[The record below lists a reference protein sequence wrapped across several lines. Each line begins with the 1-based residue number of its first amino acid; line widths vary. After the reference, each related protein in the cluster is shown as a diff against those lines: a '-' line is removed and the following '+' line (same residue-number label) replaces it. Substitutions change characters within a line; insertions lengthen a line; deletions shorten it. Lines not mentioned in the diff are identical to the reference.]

1 MSKKFLGP
9 RIALIFTCFTLSLF
23 TCVLSAFI
31 MQAVAYFNVS
41 ATSAGGL
48 ETYQNATVAILSFIS
63 FSFLLKVGYRKSLMI
78 VLLVMIFIG
87 VVTPLVNEFW
97 MMKLFLVFVGLALVS
112 IKVAVYS
119 TVTLITENK
128 KQHAIFITVIEAT
141 CMISSMLGMWV
152 LSEFIKFD
160 LEHWMY
166 ALWLFSV
173 VALINF
179 IVWLFIK
186 LDESVLM
193 KEKAESVSQQIKEIW
208 TLLKY
213 KVVWYAI
220 VLFFLASLVE
230 TCFSVW
236 LPGFYQESMAVKAS
250 LSLQIGSMF
259 VFALAAGR
267 IFVAFLLRYLSWD
280 KVLFIFYLIG
290 CILLITILLTIH
302 EPRHAITGIWSIP
315 FIALLLP
322 LMGFFLAPST
332 PLINS
337 SILTSTPSPKHAL
350 MMTIMTI
357 TFAISG
363 SLAARLLGFLFD
375 EFGGVT
381 GLKIATVAP
390 LILMVLIVIPYAR
403 ALKKSHI
410 V

>member
-31 MQAVAYFNVS
+31 MQAVAYFHVS

-87 VVTPLVNEFW
+87 IVTPIVNEFW

-141 CMISSMLGMWV
+141 CMISSMLGMWI

-166 ALWLFSV
+166 ALWFFSA

-193 KEKAESVSQQIKEIW
+193 KEKAESVSQQIKEIFV
-208 TLLKY
+208 LLKY

-220 VLFFLASLVE
+220 ILFFLASLVE

-267 IFVAFLLRYLSWD
+267 IFVAFLLKYLSWH
-280 KVLFIFYLIG
+280 KVLFIFYLVG
-290 CILLITILLTIH
+290 CILLITILITIH
-302 EPRHAITGIWSIP
+302 KPDHAVTGIWSIP

-337 SILTSTPSPKHAL
+337 SILTSTPEPKHAL

-381 GLKIATVAP
+381 GLKIATVVP
-390 LILMVLIVIPYAR
+390 LVIMVLMVIPYAR

-410 V
+410 L

>member
-1 MSKKFLGP
+1 MSIKYLGP

-31 MQAVAYFNVS
+31 MQAVAYFHVS

-63 FSFLLKVGYRKSLMI
+63 FSFLLKVGYRRSLMI

-87 VVTPLVNEFW
+87 IVTPIVNEFW

-141 CMISSMLGMWV
+141 CMISSMLGMWI
-152 LSEFIKFD
+152 LSEFIKFN

-166 ALWLFSV
+166 ALWFFSV
-173 VALINF
+173 LAIINF
-179 IVWLFIK
+179 IVWCFVK

-220 VLFFLASLVE
+220 ILFFLASLVE
-230 TCFSVW
+230 TCFAVW

-250 LSLQIGSMF
+250 LILQIGSMF

-267 IFVAFLLRYLSWD
+267 IFVAFLLKYLSWN
-280 KVLFIFYLIG
+280 KVLFIFYLVG
-290 CILLITILLTIH
+290 CILLITILITIH
-302 EPRHAITGIWSIP
+302 KPEHAVTGIWSIP

-337 SILTSTPSPKHAL
+337 SILTSTPEPKHAL

-381 GLKIATVAP
+381 GLKIATVVP
-390 LILMVLIVIPYAR
+390 LVIMVLMVIPYAR
-403 ALKKSHI
+403 ALRKSNI
-410 V
+410 Q

>member
-1 MSKKFLGP
+1 MSKKYLGP

-31 MQAVAYFNVS
+31 MQAVAYFHVS

-63 FSFLLKVGYRKSLMI
+63 FSFLLKVGYRRSLMI

-87 VVTPLVNEFW
+87 IVTPIVNEFW

-141 CMISSMLGMWV
+141 CMISSMLGMWI
-152 LSEFIKFD
+152 LSEFIKFN

-166 ALWLFSV
+166 ALWFFSV
-173 VALINF
+173 LAIINF
-179 IVWLFIK
+179 IVWCFVK

-220 VLFFLASLVE
+220 ILFFLASLVE
-230 TCFSVW
+230 TCFAVW

-250 LSLQIGSMF
+250 LILQIGSMF

-267 IFVAFLLRYLSWD
+267 IFVAFLLKYLSWN
-280 KVLFIFYLIG
+280 KVLFIFYLVG
-290 CILLITILLTIH
+290 CILLITILITIH
-302 EPRHAITGIWSIP
+302 KPEHAVTGIWSIP

-337 SILTSTPSPKHAL
+337 SILTSTPEPKHAL

-381 GLKIATVAP
+381 GLKIATVVP
-390 LILMVLIVIPYAR
+390 LVIMVLMVIPYAR
-403 ALKKSHI
+403 ALRKSNI
-410 V
+410 Q